1 MSSVTSRTSV
11 QFNIGHATTAGI
23 VLLEAIVQ
31 RVLRRTV
38 EHKCSIH
45 LHASCWKTSVVVSQ
59 SKSKYQTSVNA
70 LILFFP
76 HKQYLYDRKNKKT
89 AWSSKYMICNN
100 IQYIYIYIIVY
111 NYIYIYVYCVWYN
124 YIGSI
129 WIISVSYFLF
139 HVSRLV
145 YSKLNWKLES
155 IKSLT
160 MIPYELQV
168 TYLWLYGWVSGQ
180 TFGHQWLKRQ

>member
-1 MSSVTSRTSV
+1 MTMSFSDTMSSVTSRTSV

-70 LILFFP
+70 LFCSSHIIIIMYIP
-76 HKQYLYDRKNKKT
+76 H
-89 AWSSKYMICNN
+89 I
-100 IQYIYIYIIVY
+100 
-111 NYIYIYVYCVWYN
+111 
-124 YIGSI
+124 
-129 WIISVSYFLF
+129 
-139 HVSRLV
+139 
-145 YSKLNWKLES
+145 
-155 IKSLT
+155 
-160 MIPYELQV
+160 
-168 TYLWLYGWVSGQ
+168 
-180 TFGHQWLKRQ
+180 